1 MFRVRTGRF
10 CGNMDSF
17 GFRDL
22 RVYQTSRD
30 LVKTIYS
37 VLAAYP
43 SNEQYAL
50 CDQLRRASVSVPSN
64 IAEGMS
70 RSSDKEKAHF
80 IEISY
85 GSLMEVLC
93 QMEISKELNYVTEGQ
108 MKDIENQITI
118 IAKQLSK
125 LRTTL
130 SNSSLNS
137 KL

>member
-1 MFRVRTGRF
+1 
-10 CGNMDSF
+10 MDSF

-93 QMEISKELNYVTEGQ
+93 QMEISKELNYVTEEQ

>member
-1 MFRVRTGRF
+1 
-10 CGNMDSF
+10 MDSF

-37 VLAAYP
+37 VLAVYP

-93 QMEISKELNYVTEGQ
+93 QMEISKELNYVTEEQ

-137 KL
+137 KP

>member
-1 MFRVRTGRF
+1 
-10 CGNMDSF
+10 MDNFS
-17 GFRDL
+17 FRDL

-93 QMEISKELNYVTEGQ
+93 QMEISKELNYVTEEQ

-137 KL
+137 KP

>member
-1 MFRVRTGRF
+1 
-10 CGNMDSF
+10 MDSF

-93 QMEISKELNYVTEGQ
+93 QMEISKELNYVTEEQ

-130 SNSSLNS
+130 SNSSLHS
-137 KL
+137 KP

>member
-1 MFRVRTGRF
+1 
-10 CGNMDSF
+10 
-17 GFRDL
+17 
-22 RVYQTSRD
+22 
-30 LVKTIYS
+30 
-37 VLAAYP
+37 
-43 SNEQYAL
+43 
-50 CDQLRRASVSVPSN
+50 
-64 IAEGMS
+64 MS

-93 QMEISKELNYVTEGQ
+93 QMEISKELNYVTEEQ

-130 SNSSLNS
+130 SNLNS
-137 KL
+137 KQI

>member
-1 MFRVRTGRF
+1 
-10 CGNMDSF
+10 MDSF

-93 QMEISKELNYVTEGQ
+93 QMEISKELNYVTEEQ

-130 SNSSLNS
+130 SNSFLNS
-137 KL
+137 KP

>member
-1 MFRVRTGRF
+1 
-10 CGNMDSF
+10 MDSF

-30 LVKTIYS
+30 LVKKIYS

-93 QMEISKELNYVTEGQ
+93 QMEISKELNYVTEEQ

-137 KL
+137 KP

>member
-1 MFRVRTGRF
+1 
-10 CGNMDSF
+10 MDNF

-22 RVYQTSRD
+22 RVYQTSKD
-30 LVKTIYS
+30 FVKTIYGLLS
-37 VLAAYP
+37 TYP
-43 SNEQYAL
+43 PNEQYAL

-70 RSSDKEKAHF
+70 RLSDKEKVHF

-93 QMEISKELNYVTEGQ
+93 QMEISKELNYVTEEQ

-137 KL
+137 KP

>member
-1 MFRVRTGRF
+1 
-10 CGNMDSF
+10 MDSF

-93 QMEISKELNYVTEGQ
+93 QMEISKELNYVTEEQ

-137 KL
+137 NPKL

>member
-1 MFRVRTGRF
+1 
-10 CGNMDSF
+10 MDNF

-22 RVYQTSRD
+22 RVYQTSKD
-30 LVKTIYS
+30 FVKTIYGLLS
-37 VLAAYP
+37 TYP
-43 SNEQYAL
+43 PNEQYAL

-70 RSSDKEKAHF
+70 RLSDREKVHF

-93 QMEISKELNYVTEGQ
+93 QMEISKELNYVTEEQ

-125 LRTTL
+125 LRATL

-137 KL
+137 KPLTLN

>member
-1 MFRVRTGRF
+1 
-10 CGNMDSF
+10 MDNF
-17 GFRDL
+17 AFRDL
-22 RVYQTSRD
+22 RVYQSSKD
-30 LVKTIYS
+30 LVKTIYQL
-37 VLAAYP
+37 LATYP

-70 RSSDKEKAHF
+70 RSSDKEKTHF
-80 IEISY
+80 VEISY

-93 QMEISKELNYVTEGQ
+93 QLEISKELNYITEEQ

-137 KL
+137 KLI

>member
-1 MFRVRTGRF
+1 
-10 CGNMDSF
+10 MDSF

-37 VLAAYP
+37 VLAVYP

-93 QMEISKELNYVTEGQ
+93 QMEISKELNYVTEEQ

-118 IAKQLSK
+118 IAKQVSK
-125 LRTTL
+125 LRTTFCNWSL
-130 SNSSLNS
+130 KSNP
-137 KL
+137 

>member
-1 MFRVRTGRF
+1 
-10 CGNMDSF
+10 MDNFS
-17 GFRDL
+17 FRDL
-22 RVYQTSRD
+22 RVYQTSKEF
-30 LVKTIYS
+30 VKTIYGLLS
-37 VLAAYP
+37 TYP

-70 RSSDKEKAHF
+70 RLSDKEKIHF
-80 IEISY
+80 LEISY

-93 QMEISKELNYVTEGQ
+93 QMEISKELNYITEKQ
-108 MKDIENQITI
+108 LKDIENEITI

-137 KL
+137 KP

>member
-1 MFRVRTGRF
+1 
-10 CGNMDSF
+10 MDSF

-93 QMEISKELNYVTEGQ
+93 QMEISKELNYVTEEQ

-118 IAKQLSK
+118 SAKQLSK

-137 KL
+137 KP

>member
-1 MFRVRTGRF
+1 
-10 CGNMDSF
+10 MDSF

-93 QMEISKELNYVTEGQ
+93 QMEISKELNYVTEEQ
-108 MKDIENQITI
+108 MKDVENQITI

-137 KL
+137 KP

>member
-1 MFRVRTGRF
+1 
-10 CGNMDSF
+10 MDSF

-93 QMEISKELNYVTEGQ
+93 QMEISKELNYVTEEQ

-137 KL
+137 KPQTLN

>member
-1 MFRVRTGRF
+1 
-10 CGNMDSF
+10 MDSF

-22 RVYQTSRD
+22 RVYQTSKEF
-30 LVKTIYS
+30 VKTIYGLLS
-37 VLAAYP
+37 TYP

-93 QMEISKELNYVTEGQ
+93 QMEISKELNYITEKQ
-108 MKDIENQITI
+108 LKDIENEITI

-130 SNSSLNS
+130 SNSSLHS
-137 KL
+137 KP

>member
-1 MFRVRTGRF
+1 
-10 CGNMDSF
+10 MDNF

-22 RVYQTSRD
+22 RVYQTSKD
-30 LVKTIYS
+30 FVKTIYGLLS
-37 VLAAYP
+37 TYP
-43 SNEQYAL
+43 PNEQYAL

-70 RSSDKEKAHF
+70 RLSDKEKVHF

-93 QMEISKELNYVTEGQ
+93 QMEISKELNYVTEEQ
-108 MKDIENQITI
+108 MKDTENQITI

-137 KL
+137 KP

>member
-1 MFRVRTGRF
+1 
-10 CGNMDSF
+10 MDSF

-93 QMEISKELNYVTEGQ
+93 QMEISKELNYVTEEQ
-108 MKDIENQITI
+108 MKDIENQIII

-137 KL
+137 KPQTLN

>member
-1 MFRVRTGRF
+1 
-10 CGNMDSF
+10 MDSF

-93 QMEISKELNYVTEGQ
+93 QMEISKELNYVTEEQ

-130 SNSSLNS
+130 SNSSLHS
-137 KL
+137 KPYTLNKYEQHSD